1 MVKLKKKNMA
11 HKKSKA
17 KSKTMKEC
25 KNSSCGKTQHDVP
38 TDVEK
43 QKKVKSKDVFV
54 QTKPKKPKKSSSSY

>member
-11 HKKSKA
+11 HKKSKG
-17 KSKTMKEC
+17 KTMKEC
-25 KNSSCGKTQHDVP
+25 ENSSCGKTQHDLP

>member
-11 HKKSKA
+11 PKKSKG
-17 KSKTMKEC
+17 KTMKEC
-25 KNSSCGKTQHDVP
+25 ENSSCGKTQHDVP